1 MPFSVP
7 HASADLRGDVLRLVK
22 SAVIALKADVL
33 SLSVLCPEAFCLP
46 PPVIPDHFICRVQY
60 ILRRAVILLELN
72 DLRIRKDLFKIQDI
86 FDVGPAETIN
96 ALVVVA
102 YNAEVPVLFRQK
114 AYKTELGRI
123 GILILIHH
131 DVFETLPIDL
141 QDIRMLLKELDGLHD
156 EIVKVHGVVLF
167 EPFRIFFIE
176 VGDKVPIEVSAGHFR
191 VLIGRDQFIFCG
203 GDHIQDPLFLE
214 FLRVNAV
221 ALKDLLHD
229 RELVIRIID
238 REITGIAQLLRMS
251 AKDPDTAGMKGHD
264 PDLAGTEP
272 DHIIDTAS
280 HLIRGFV
287 REGDRQDASRHDAE
301 RVNEVGDP
309 VDQDSGLAGTGTGQ
323 NEDRAFRREDR
334 FFLFIIEH
342 LQNLICFHLL
352 SPDLYNWNF
361 PHETAKK

>member
-1 MPFSVP
+1 MSFVNDRIFFSVPAERDPALSASHILRVVHHLRDGRSPDPPLRNIDDPCRRHVIDRIVDGLQIGEDILDLFSGVEIHPADKLVRDIQEDTLFLEQTGLGVRAVEHRKIFEVPFSVP

-102 YNAEVPVLFRQK
+102 DNTEVPVLFRQK

-141 QDIRMLLKELDGLHD
+141 QDIRMLLKE
-156 EIVKVHGVVLF
+156 
-167 EPFRIFFIE
+167 
-176 VGDKVPIEVSAGHFR
+176 
-191 VLIGRDQFIFCG
+191 Q
-203 GDHIQDPLFLE
+203 
-214 FLRVNAV
+214 
-221 ALKDLLHD
+221 
-229 RELVIRIID
+229 
-238 REITGIAQLLRMS
+238 
-251 AKDPDTAGMKGHD
+251 
-264 PDLAGTEP
+264 
-272 DHIIDTAS
+272 
-280 HLIRGFV
+280 
-287 REGDRQDASRHDAE
+287 
-301 RVNEVGDP
+301 
-309 VDQDSGLAGTGTGQ
+309 
-323 NEDRAFRREDR
+323 RARR
-334 FFLFIIEH
+334 
-342 LQNLICFHLL
+342 
-352 SPDLYNWNF
+352 SS
-361 PHETAKK
+361 